1 MECLLDIFNPPET
14 KSPTLYLNVA
24 NELLLKPNKNKNN
37 IINFFS
43 FKKN

>member
-24 NELLLKPNKNKNN
+24 NENMKLE
-37 IINFFS
+37 ITNFIKQKLA
-43 FKKN
+43 KKS